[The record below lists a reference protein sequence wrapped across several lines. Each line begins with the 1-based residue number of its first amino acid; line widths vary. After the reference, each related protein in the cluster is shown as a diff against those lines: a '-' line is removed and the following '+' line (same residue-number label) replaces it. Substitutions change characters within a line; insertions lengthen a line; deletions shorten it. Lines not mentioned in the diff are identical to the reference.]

1 MRNRKNEQRIDILDS
16 LCRCLTISAALFAI
30 IASVMV
36 AYVEYTA
43 QPYEEFV
50 PIIHMY
56 DDSYKTPGFL
66 EFVEQTKNGTWKDLE
81 PVIRE
86 EKVETVT
93 EGEDV
98 DEAIEENESQISEEK
113 KSEETEN
120 IQNNYSNTS
129 TMVKDDVE
137 LLAQIIFAEESVFLW
152 KYQSNPEIAERV
164 FKLAGSVIINRAR
177 SNYMGAS
184 TIHEVLYT
192 KGQYDSRTKAKVEAG
207 QEIPQVVYTWSREL
221 LAGGTIGPQNLVF
234 QSESPQ
240 GVVYEVIGNQYF
252 GIRN

>member
-1 MRNRKNEQRIDILDS
+1 MRKRKGTEQRSFLDTM
-16 LCRCLTISAALFAI
+16 CKCLTISAALFAI

-36 AYVEYTA
+36 AYVEFTA

-50 PIIHMY
+50 PVIHMY

-81 PVIRE
+81 PIVQE
-86 EKVETVT
+86 EKVEVVT
-93 EGEDV
+93 DGEDV
-98 DEAIEENESQISEEK
+98 DEVIEENESQIIEEK
-113 KSEETEN
+113 KSDITEN
-120 IQNNYSNTS
+120 IQKESSKTLTTVTN
-129 TMVKDDVE
+129 DVE

-177 SNYMGAS
+177 SHYMGAS
-184 TIHEVLYT
+184 SIHEVLYT

-207 QEIPQVVYTWSREL
+207 QEIPQVVYTWSQEL

-252 GIRN
+252 GLK